1 MTKRRS
7 TTRRAKPS
15 SPSSAVPRR
24 GWALARIWILY
35 GMLLI
40 ITLLGIWT
48 LYLNSVVRE
57 KFEGKKW
64 ALPARVY
71 ARPLELYQGLSLTP
85 ALFEQ
90 ELRALGYRFEGDTK
104 SPGHVVKKVSGT
116 SSEVTYHI
124 HSRGFAFWDKTEP
137 ARTFML
143 RVSNGSVQGL
153 IDLAGADLPLVRLEP
168 EEIGGFYPADKEDRL
183 LVRLADLPP
192 LLGETLLAV
201 EDKHFLEHHG
211 VSPLAIIRAA
221 WVNVTHG
228 DVVQG
233 GSTITQQLVKNFY
246 LTNEQSLLRR
256 KIPEAIMAVLLE
268 VHYSKAE
275 ILETYIN
282 EIFLGQ
288 SGPRAIHGFALASQ
302 HYFRQPLQELKPH
315 DLALL
320 IGLVKGASYYN
331 PWKNP
336 ERAKERRNVVLGVM
350 HQEGLISDQQLKISQ
365 AAPLGVVA
373 PSEASSTTYPAFM
386 DLIKRQ
392 LKQDY
397 KEDDLRSEGLRI
409 FTTLSPMVQRQ
420 AESSLKLR
428 TMQLEKQYKTKDVQG
443 GMVVTSVGGGE
454 ILALVGDTNPRF
466 AGLNRALDAKRQIG
480 SLMKPFVYLTALE
493 SPQKYNLGTI
503 ISDAPVSYKSGGKW
517 WAPQNADKKDHGD
530 IPFYKGLAYS
540 YNQSTARLG
549 MTIGLDAVAKTVK
562 RAGFKGDV
570 PQLPAMLLG
579 SVEMSPLE
587 VAGIY
592 HTLAAEGVYTPLH
605 GIREVLTADG
615 KPLKRYP
622 LELEQRFA
630 PETTF
635 QLQYAM
641 QRTLREGT
649 GHSAY
654 NQISSTI
661 DLAGKTGT
669 TNDQRDSWF
678 AGFSGEHLAVVWLGR
693 DDNSQTPLSG
703 AGGALQVWA
712 DFMKQLPTRSLEQE
726 PPPGVSFDWID
737 SATGKLGAE
746 TCEGS
751 IWLPLRDDARP
762 QESADCNISGNNP
775 IKNFWQKLVN

>member
-7 TTRRAKPS
+7 TNRRSKS
-15 SPSSAVPRR
+15 SSSASPRR
-24 GWALARIWILY
+24 GWKLVRIWILY

-40 ITLLGIWT
+40 IALLGIWT

-90 ELRALGYRFEGDTK
+90 ELRALGYRFGGDLN
-104 SPGHVVKKVSGT
+104 SPGQVMKKVSAQ
-116 SSEVTYHI
+116 SSEITYHI

-137 ARTFML
+137 ARKFML
-143 RVSNGSVQGL
+143 RVSGGSVQGL
-153 IDLAGADLPLVRLEP
+153 IDLAGADVPLVRLEP

-211 VSPLAIIRAA
+211 VSPMAITRAA
-221 WVNVTHG
+221 WVNMTHG
-228 DVVQG
+228 GVVQG

-256 KIPEAIMAVLLE
+256 KIPEAIMSVLLE
-268 VHYSKAE
+268 IHYSKSE
-275 ILETYIN
+275 ILEAYIN

-302 HYFRQPLQELKPH
+302 HYFRQPLKELKPH

-331 PWKNP
+331 PWKHP
-336 ERAKERRNVVLGVM
+336 ERAKERRNVVLAVM
-350 HQEGLISDQQLKISQ
+350 HQEGLIDDKQLKASQ

-373 PSEASSTTYPAFM
+373 PGEASSTTYPAFM
-386 DLIKRQ
+386 DLVKRQ

-397 KEDDLRSEGLRI
+397 EEDDLRSEGLRI

-420 AESSLKLR
+420 AEQSLKSR
-428 TMQLEKQYKTKDVQG
+428 TAQLVKQHKTKDVQG
-443 GMVVTSVGGGE
+443 AIVVTSVGGGE

-480 SLMKPFVYLTALE
+480 SLVKPFVYLTALE
-493 SPQKYNLGTI
+493 IPQKYHLGTI

-517 WAPQNADKKDHGD
+517 WAPQNYDKKDHGD
-530 IPFYKGLAYS
+530 IPLYKGLAYS

-549 MTIGLDAVAKTVK
+549 MELGLGTVVKTIK
-562 RAGFKGDV
+562 RAGYADNV

-579 SVEMSPLE
+579 AVEMSPLE

-605 GIREVLTADG
+605 AIRDVLTAEG
-615 KPLKRYP
+615 KPIKRYP
-622 LELEQRFA
+622 LELEQRFDA
-630 PETTF
+630 EAIF
-635 QLQYAM
+635 QLQFAM
-641 QRTLREGT
+641 QRTLREGS
-649 GHSAY
+649 GRSAY
-654 NQISSTI
+654 NQIPSSI

-737 SATGKLGAE
+737 LTTGKLSAE

-751 IWLPLRDDARP
+751 VWLPLRDDFRP
-762 QESADCNISGNNP
+762 LESVDCKMAGNP

>member
-7 TTRRAKPS
+7 TSRRAKPANS
-15 SPSSAVPRR
+15 SSAAPRR
-24 GWALARIWILY
+24 GWALARIWVLY
-35 GMLLI
+35 GVLLI
-40 ITLLGIWT
+40 ITLMGIWT

-90 ELRALGYRFEGDTK
+90 ELRALGYRFEGDVK
-104 SPGHVVKKVSGT
+104 SPGHVVKKVT
-116 SSEVTYHI
+116 AASSEVTYHI

-268 VHYSKAE
+268 VHYSKSE

-336 ERAKERRNVVLGVM
+336 ERAKERRNVVLAVM
-350 HQEGLISDQQLKISQ
+350 HQEGLINDQQLKISQ

-373 PSEASSTTYPAFM
+373 PSEASSTSYPAFM

-392 LKQDY
+392 LKEDY

-420 AESSLKLR
+420 AENSLKLR
-428 TMQLEKQYKTKDVQG
+428 TVQLEKQYKTKDVQG

-493 SPQKYNLGTI
+493 SPQKYNLGTV

-530 IPFYKGLAYS
+530 ISFYKGLAYS

-570 PQLPAMLLG
+570 PELPAMLLG

-649 GHSAY
+649 GRSAY

-726 PPPGVSFDWID
+726 PPQGVSFDWID

-762 QESADCNISGNNP
+762 QESADCNIAGSNP

>member
-1 MTKRRS
+1 MTKRR
-7 TTRRAKPS
+7 TTSRRAKS
-15 SPSSAVPRR
+15 SSSSPRR
-24 GWALARIWILY
+24 GWALVRLWILY
-35 GMLLI
+35 GLLLVI
-40 ITLLGIWT
+40 ALLGIWT
-48 LYLNSVVRE
+48 LYLDSVVRE

-90 ELRALGYRFEGDTK
+90 ELRALGYRFDGDIK
-104 SPGHVVKKVSGT
+104 APGQVVKKVS
-116 SSEVTYHI
+116 SLSNEVTYHI
-124 HSRGFAFWDKTEP
+124 HSRGFSFWDKDEA
-137 ARTFML
+137 ARKFML
-143 RVSNGSVQGL
+143 RVANNSVQGL

-228 DVVQG
+228 DVRQG

-246 LTNEQSLLRR
+246 LTNEQSILRR

-268 VHYSKAE
+268 VHYSKSE
-275 ILETYIN
+275 ILEAYIN

-288 SGPRAIHGFALASQ
+288 SGPRGIHGFALGSQ
-302 HYFRQPLQELKPH
+302 HYFRQPLKELKPQ

-331 PWKNP
+331 PWKHP
-336 ERAKERRNVVLGVM
+336 ERAKERRNVVLAVM
-350 HQEGLISDQQLKISQ
+350 HQEGLITDQQLKAGQ
-365 AAPLGVVA
+365 AAPLGIVA

-386 DLIKRQ
+386 DLVKRQ

-397 KEDDLRSEGLRI
+397 DEDDLRSEGLRI

-420 AESSLKLR
+420 AEKSLKVR
-428 TMQLEKQYKTKDVQG
+428 TEQLQKQYKTKDVQG
-443 GMVVTSVGGGE
+443 AMVVTSVGGGE
-454 ILALVGDTNPRF
+454 ILAVVGDTNPRF

-480 SLMKPFVYLTALE
+480 SLVKPFVYLTALE
-493 SPQKYNLGTI
+493 IPQQFNLGTI
-503 ISDAPVSYKSGGKW
+503 ISDAPVSYKSGGKMW
-517 WAPQNADKKDHGD
+517 TPQNYDKQDHGD
-530 IPFYKGLAYS
+530 IPLYKGLAYS

-549 MTIGLDAVAKTVK
+549 MTLGLGLVAKSIK
-562 RAGFKGDV
+562 RAGYQGKV
-570 PQLPAMLLG
+570 PELPAMLLG
-579 SVEMSPLE
+579 AIEMSPLE

-605 GIREVLTADG
+605 AIREVLTADG

-630 PETTF
+630 AESTF

-641 QRTLREGT
+641 QRTLREGS
-649 GHSAY
+649 GRSAY
-654 NQISSTI
+654 NQIPTAI

-703 AGGALQVWA
+703 AGGALQVWT

-737 SATGKLGAE
+737 LATGQLSAE
-746 TCEGS
+746 TCEDS
-751 IWLPLRDDARP
+751 MWLPLRDDFRP
-762 QESADCNISGNNP
+762 LQTADCNMAGNP
-775 IKNFWQKLVN
+775 IKNFWQKLVH

>member
-1 MTKRRS
+1 MTKRR
-7 TTRRAKPS
+7 TTNRRSK
-15 SPSSAVPRR
+15 SSAQAPRH
-24 GWALARIWILY
+24 GWRLVRIWMLY
-35 GMLLI
+35 GMLLMI
-40 ITLLGIWT
+40 ALLGIWT
-48 LYLNSVVRE
+48 LYLDSVVRE

-90 ELRALGYRFEGDTK
+90 ELRALGYRFDGDIN
-104 SPGHVVKKVSGT
+104 SPGQVVKKVSAL
-116 SSEVTYHI
+116 SNEITYHV

-137 ARTFML
+137 ARKFML

-153 IDLAGADLPLVRLEP
+153 IDLAGADLPLVRMEP

-192 LLGETLLAV
+192 LLGEALLAV

-211 VSPLAIIRAA
+211 VSPMAIIRAA
-221 WVNVTHG
+221 WVNVTRG

-246 LTNEQSLLRR
+246 LTNEQTLLR

-268 VHYSKAE
+268 LRYSKSE
-275 ILETYIN
+275 ILEAYIN

-302 HYFRQPLQELKPH
+302 HYFRQPLRELKPH
-315 DLALL
+315 DLAML
-320 IGLVKGASYYN
+320 IGIVKGASYYN
-331 PWKNP
+331 PWRHP
-336 ERAKERRNVVLGVM
+336 ERVKARRNVVLNVM
-350 HQEGLISDQQLKISQ
+350 HQEGLINDQQLKVSQ
-365 AAPLGVVA
+365 AAPLGVVS
-373 PSEASSTTYPAFM
+373 PGESSSTTYPAFM
-386 DLIKRQ
+386 DLVKRQ
-392 LKQDY
+392 LRADY
-397 KEDDLRSEGLRI
+397 EEDDLRSEGLRI

-420 AESSLKLR
+420 AEKSLKSR
-428 TMQLEKQYKTKDVQG
+428 TAQLETQYKSKNMQG
-443 GMVVTSVGGGE
+443 ALVVTSVGGGE

-480 SLMKPFVYLTALE
+480 SLVKPFVYLTALE
-493 SPQKYNLGTI
+493 NPQKYNLGTV

-517 WAPQNADKKDHGD
+517 WAPQNYDKKDHGD
-530 IPFYKGLAYS
+530 IPLYKGLAYS

-549 MTIGLDAVAKTVK
+549 MELGLGTVAKTIK
-562 RAGFKGDV
+562 RAGYQGDV

-579 SVEMSPLE
+579 AVEMSPLE

-605 GIREVLTADG
+605 AIRDVLTADG

-622 LELEQRFA
+622 LELDQRFDT
-630 PETTF
+630 ESTF
-635 QLQYAM
+635 QLQFAM
-641 QRTLREGT
+641 QRTLREGS
-649 GHSAY
+649 GRSAY
-654 NQISSTI
+654 NQVPSAI

-693 DDNSQTPLSG
+693 DDNSQTPFSG
-703 AGGALQVWA
+703 ASGALQVWA
-712 DFMKQLPTRSLEQE
+712 DFMKHLPTRSLEQE

-737 SATGKLGAE
+737 LATGKLSAE
-746 TCEGS
+746 TCAGS
-751 IWLPLRDDARP
+751 MWLPLRDDFRP
-762 QESADCNISGNNP
+762 QQSADCNVAGNP

>member
-1 MTKRRS
+1 MTKRR
-7 TTRRAKPS
+7 TTSRRAKSTAS
-15 SPSSAVPRR
+15 SNRR

-35 GMLLI
+35 GLLLI
-40 ITLLGIWT
+40 IALLGIWT
-48 LYLNSVVRE
+48 LYLDSIVRE

-85 ALFEQ
+85 TLFEQ
-90 ELRALGYRFEGDTK
+90 ELRALGYRFNGDINA
-104 SPGHVVKKVSGT
+104 PGQIVKKVSAH
-116 SSEVTYHI
+116 SNEVTYHI
-124 HSRGFAFWDKTEP
+124 HSRGFAFWDKAEP
-137 ARTFML
+137 SRKFML
-143 RVSNGSVQGL
+143 RVGNGSVQGL

-228 DVVQG
+228 NVVQG

-268 VHYSKAE
+268 VHYSKSE
-275 ILETYIN
+275 ILEAYIN

-302 HYFRQPLQELKPH
+302 HYFRQPLKELKPH

-331 PWKNP
+331 PWKHP
-336 ERAKERRNVVLGVM
+336 ERAKERRNVVLAVM
-350 HQEGLISDQQLKISQ
+350 HQEGLINDQQLKAGQ

-373 PSEASSTTYPAFM
+373 PGEASSTTYPAFM
-386 DLIKRQ
+386 DLVKRQ

-397 KEDDLRSEGLRI
+397 EEDDLRSEGLRI

-420 AESSLKLR
+420 AEKSLKLR
-428 TMQLEKQYKTKDVQG
+428 TEQLEKQYKTKDVQG
-443 GMVVTSVGGGE
+443 ALVVTSVGGGE

-480 SLMKPFVYLTALE
+480 SLVKPFVYLTALE
-493 SPQKYNLGTI
+493 IPQKYNLGTI

-517 WAPQNADKKDHGD
+517 WAPQNYDKKDHGD
-530 IPFYKGLAYS
+530 IPLYKGLAYS

-549 MTIGLDAVAKTVK
+549 MELGLGAVAKTIK
-562 RAGFKGDV
+562 RAGYQGDV

-579 SVEMSPLE
+579 AVEMSPLE

-605 GIREVLTADG
+605 AIREVLTADG

-622 LELEQRFA
+622 LELEQRF
-630 PETTF
+630 ETESAF
-635 QLQYAM
+635 LLQYAM
-641 QRTLREGT
+641 QRTLREGS
-649 GHSAY
+649 GRSAY
-654 NQISSTI
+654 NQIPSSI
-661 DLAGKTGT
+661 ELAGKTGT

-737 SATGKLGAE
+737 MATGKLSAE

-751 IWLPLRDDARP
+751 VWLPLRDDFRP
-762 QESADCNISGNNP
+762 LQTADCNMAGNR

>member
-7 TTRRAKPS
+7 TSRRPKS
-15 SPSSAVPRR
+15 SNSSAPRR
-24 GWALARIWILY
+24 GWRLVRIWLFY
-35 GMLLI
+35 AVLLLVA
-40 ITLLGIWT
+40 LLGIWT
-48 LYLNSVVRE
+48 LYLDSVVRA

-64 ALPARVY
+64 ALPARVF

-85 ALFEQ
+85 ALLEQ
-90 ELRALGYRFEGDTK
+90 ELRALGYRFEGDIN
-104 SPGHVVKKVSGT
+104 SPGQVVKKVS
-116 SSEVTYHI
+116 SLSNEVTYHI
-124 HSRGFAFWDKTEP
+124 HSRGFAFWDKTEAP
-137 ARTFML
+137 RKFML
-143 RVSNGSVQGL
+143 RVGPGSVQGL

-221 WVNVTHG
+221 WVNLTHG

-256 KIPEAIMAVLLE
+256 KLPEAIMAVLLE
-268 VHYSKAE
+268 IHYSKAE
-275 ILETYIN
+275 ILEAYIN

-288 SGPRAIHGFALASQ
+288 SGPRGIHGFALASQ
-302 HYFRQPLQELKPH
+302 HYFRQPLKELKPH

-331 PWKNP
+331 PWRHP
-336 ERAKERRNVVLGVM
+336 ERAKARRNVVLGVM
-350 HQEGLISDQQLKISQ
+350 HQEGLISAEQLKISQ

-373 PSEASSTTYPAFM
+373 PGEASSTTYPAFM
-386 DLIKRQ
+386 DLVKRQ
-392 LKQDY
+392 LREDY
-397 KEDDLRSEGLRI
+397 QEDDLRSEGLRI

-420 AESSLKLR
+420 AEKSLKLR
-428 TMQLEKQYKTKDVQG
+428 TENLEKQYKTKDVQG
-443 GMVVTSVGGGE
+443 ALVVTSVGGGE

-480 SLMKPFVYLTALE
+480 SLVKPFVYLTALE
-493 SPQKYNLGTI
+493 IPQEYNLGTV

-517 WAPQNADKKDHGD
+517 WAPQNYDKKDHGD
-530 IPFYKGLAYS
+530 IPLYQGLAYS

-549 MTIGLDAVAKTVK
+549 MTLGIGAVAKTIK
-562 RAGFKGDV
+562 RAGYAGKV
-570 PQLPAMLLG
+570 PELPAMLLG
-579 SVEMSPLE
+579 AVEMSPLE

-592 HTLAAEGVYTPLH
+592 HTLAAEGVYTPVH
-605 GIREVLTADG
+605 AIREVLTADG

-630 PETTF
+630 SESTF
-635 QLQYAM
+635 QVQYAL
-641 QRTLREGT
+641 QRALREGT
-649 GHSAY
+649 GRSAY
-654 NQISSTI
+654 NQIPSSL

-703 AGGALQVWA
+703 AGGALQVWT

-737 SATGKLGAE
+737 KATGKLSAE

-751 IWLPLRDDARP
+751 VWLPLRDDFRP
-762 QESADCNISGNNP
+762 LQSADCKMAGNP
-775 IKNFWQKLVN
+775 IKNFWQRLVN

>member
-7 TTRRAKPS
+7 TTRRAKPAS
-15 SPSSAVPRR
+15 SSSAAPRR

-35 GMLLI
+35 GLLLI
-40 ITLLGIWT
+40 ITLMGIWT

-71 ARPLELYQGLSLTP
+71 ARPLELYEGLSLTP

-90 ELRALGYRFEGDTK
+90 ELRALGYRFEGDVK
-104 SPGHVVKKVSGT
+104 SPGHVLKKVTAS

-143 RVSNGSVQGL
+143 RVANGSVQGL

-336 ERAKERRNVVLGVM
+336 ERAKERRNVVLAVM
-350 HQEGLISDQQLKISQ
+350 HQEGLIDDQQLKISQ
-365 AAPLGVVA
+365 AAPLGVVP

-386 DLIKRQ
+386 DLVKRQ
-392 LKQDY
+392 LKEDY

-420 AESSLKLR
+420 AENSLKLR
-428 TMQLEKQYKTKDVQG
+428 TAQLEKQYKTKDVQG

-493 SPQKYNLGTI
+493 NPHKYNLGTV

-530 IPFYKGLAYS
+530 ISLYKGLAYS

-570 PQLPAMLLG
+570 PELPAMLLG

-592 HTLAAEGVYTPLH
+592 HTLAAEGVYTPVH

-649 GHSAY
+649 GRSAY

-693 DDNSQTPLSG
+693 DDNGQTPLSG

-762 QESADCNISGNNP
+762 QESADCNIAGANP